1 MNTATKTAGQVKR
14 LVLEIDGTRYALDP
28 SVTKEEA
35 LSALD
40 TLSKGLRRA
49 ESVYASN
56 AYSKADYVAPESDVA
71 LRVVAGEMHE
81 SRAAAQ
87 QAADSAAA
95 AAEKGGAL

>member
-1 MNTATKTAGQVKR
+1 MTTNTKTTGQVKR
-14 LVLEIDGTRYALDP
+14 LVLEVDGTRYALDP

-35 LSALD
+35 LSVLD
-40 TLSKGLRRA
+40 TLSKGLRCA
-49 ESVYASN
+49 DFVYSSN

-87 QAADSAAA
+87 QAADAAA
-95 AAEKGGAL
+95 AAMEVAK